1 MGAIQDSINYA
12 LGTAAIAAGLTNKKQ
27 AEKAQDKLDKSE
39 ENLAKTTAEK
49 VNTEKDLA
57 KTTAEKNKAEQEI
70 KDIDDEE
77 IKQNMYTGGNTFNV
91 SNDLPAAKATNVDA
105 NDKIDVI
112 SNNSINSST
121 ASSMKDYL
129 NTNKKADPYAVEQI
143 MGFHALKMRDS
154 RVAAKRELRERSRRA
169 MTMLDPRT
177 IRALEAKKDGTYPM
191 KLDLQTMRALKD
203 KEDGTYSFRDGRL
216 VKENLKSGYQVSF
229 FRPEITDENIQSALK
244 KFGNKL
250 GPAYLGLFEGSPE
263 ISYSFKDK
271 DKAMEFAQAFNQ
283 YSIWDNKE
291 GKQILNDKYNESAKV
306 DYNVALDNFTKAHKM
321 GGNE

>member
-1 MGAIQDSINYA
+1 MGAIQNSINYA

-27 AEKAQDKLDKSE
+27 AEKAQDKLDD
-39 ENLAKTTAEK
+39 TTKELVNREVQL
-49 VNTEKDLA
+49 VNTEEDLA
-57 KTTAEKNKAEQEI
+57 KTTAEK
-70 KDIDDEE
+70 DEV
-77 IKQNMYTGGNTFNV
+77 IKQQAEEKYKQNIQQGGNTFNV
-91 SNDLPAAKATNVDA
+91 SNDLPTAKETNVNA

-112 SNNSINSST
+112 SSNSVNNSIGSSFN
-121 ASSMKDYL
+121 DYL
-129 NTNKKADPYAVEQI
+129 KYQQKANPFTVEQD
-143 MGFHALKMRDS
+143 MGFRALKMRDS
-154 RVAAKRELRERSRRA
+154 MVAAKRELKERSRRA
-169 MTMLDPRT
+169 MTKLDPRT
-177 IRALEAKKDGTYPM
+177 ERALEVINNGTSST
-191 KLDLQTMRALKD
+191 KLNLRTLRALKD

-291 GKQILNDKYNESAKV
+291 GKQILNDKYNERAKV
-306 DYNVALDNFTKAHKM
+306 DYNNALNNF
-321 GGNE
+321 GGNK